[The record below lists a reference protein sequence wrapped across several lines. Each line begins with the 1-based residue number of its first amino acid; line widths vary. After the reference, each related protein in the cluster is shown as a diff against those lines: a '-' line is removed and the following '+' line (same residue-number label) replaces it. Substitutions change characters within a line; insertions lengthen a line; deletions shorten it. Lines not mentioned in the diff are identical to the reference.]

1 MSETDLV
8 VGCPVAHREWILDA
22 WFDHVEEACEVA
34 GVKPG
39 YAFAG
44 DCTDETMMK
53 IIFSRAPSDHL
64 VVLDVPN
71 SRGADVRDWASPGR
85 YAHMVEIRNLLLE
98 GVRMMD
104 AGLFLSLDSDILI
117 HPFAIR
123 NLIDDVTEDGW
134 GAVGGKCYM
143 TSTGT
148 RYPSWGKLG
157 REGQIMRTDADGYF
171 AVEVIMAIKMMTPAA
186 YRVDYRLDLQG
197 EDIGWSRA
205 CREAGLSLAWDG
217 RVASKHVLEP
227 HLLDRIDPRVGY

>member
-1 MSETDLV
+1 
-8 VGCPVAHREWILDA
+8 
-22 WFDHVEEACEVA
+22 
-34 GVKPG
+34 
-39 YAFAG
+39 
-44 DCTDETMMK
+44 MMK
-53 IIFSRAPSDHL
+53 IISARTSSDRL

-71 SRGADVRDWASPGR
+71 SRGADVRDWTSPGR

-117 HPFAIR
+117 HPFAVR
-123 NLIDDVTEDGW
+123 NLIDDVIEDGW

-148 RYPSWGKLG
+148 QYPSWGKLG
-157 REGQIMRTDADGYF
+157 REGQIMRTDAEGYF
-171 AVEVIMAIKMMTPAA
+171 AVEVIMAVKMMTPAA

-227 HLLDRIDPRVGY
+227 HLLDRLDPRVGY